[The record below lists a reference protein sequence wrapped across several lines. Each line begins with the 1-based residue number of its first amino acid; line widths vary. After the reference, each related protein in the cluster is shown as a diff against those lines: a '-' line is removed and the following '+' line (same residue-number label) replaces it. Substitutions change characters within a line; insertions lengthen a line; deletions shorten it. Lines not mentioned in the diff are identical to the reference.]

1 MVFNLLYCTYL
12 FKCLSLHFPESSSRK
27 WLHLIY
33 PAIFCICSGFR
44 INTDLFIEMN
54 EE

>member
-12 FKCLSLHFPESSSRK
+12 FKCLSPHFPESFSQK

-33 PAIFCICSGFR
+33 PAIFCLCSVIC